1 MPSQYDE
8 NDQKVVKSI
17 AEQLIH
23 RQVMNINND
32 EDLYIF
38 TDHHTDNIFPQVNI
52 SYEEMKRLTGR
63 NKLRH
68 CTAKSLASKFDPKI
82 FDTNVDEDEKHIQIS
97 IKTIKQKNVTNFSSF
112 SGLQNTNKKTI
123 DTFER
128 EKEQY
133 WENEAEDD
141 ENGDYIPKDPLRDPF
156 L

>member
-8 NDQKVVKSI
+8 NDKKVVNSI

-38 TDHHTDNIFPQVNI
+38 TDHHTDNIFPEVNI
-52 SYEEMKRLTGR
+52 SYEEMKILTGR
-63 NKLRH
+63 DKLRH
-68 CTAKSLASKFDPKI
+68 STAHALASQFDPQI
-82 FDTNVDEDEKHIQIS
+82 FNINVNEDAKQIQIS
-97 IKTIKQKNVTNFSSF
+97 IKTIKQENVTHFSSF
-112 SGLQNTNKKTI
+112 SALQNTNKKTI

-128 EKEQY
+128 ETEQY

-141 ENGDYIPKDPLRDPF
+141 ENGDYKPQDPLRHPF